1 MRIILISLFII
12 ISKLAYS
19 YDFVDQRNSPIIVAM
34 DNNEWNLVTNKD
46 YIPFLRFEYF
56 YETLNEPQLSIY
68 IDTKEKKYRELYTY
82 LSNDLL
88 IETQLDVFRDG
99 KNLSTEDKKISYT
112 KFVESILTLNK
123 NQLQKVTDLSKY
135 NLGFTKQNKII
146 DHFHVGKFIEQYD
159 NSKNDKYCSIFY
171 FWSEKIST
179 DTYKV
184 RVQSIICNLNIKPG
198 TNPFL
203 QDIIIENFVKSIYFF
218 NEEKFKDLYID
229 EITRLKIIK
238 EEKDKAAEE
247 LQKKEEEEKNRKKE
261 QKRVADE
268 KAKQQEKQLEKDKTR
283 IEINLYKLS
292 DEIALTIEQINNAI
306 KDFKSVNLNFDPSK
320 LVKKLKDFTK
330 FYEDKL
336 ISIQNNFNNTDDL
349 ISKFEGD
356 KNDLINKKESL
367 LKDINLIK
375 SSFKQYKKENKKYLS
390 NIKKREQ
397 WVIKDKKQKAEI
409 EEKKRKEEIKKQK
422 EIEKQAELKRDIIDK
437 FELLIAKTYEIT
449 AELDYINDELIEI
462 LNLNR
467 SENFVEEILFTQEKN
482 RSEIENR
489 FNILKEKISDLA
501 NERNELNSKYSY
513 SELEEFNNTLL
524 SLETSI
530 KANLRT
536 FDNNNLILKNL
547 ILSNIELK
555 KQEKEN
561 QNFIYL
567 LLTAIIVLIIILII
581 VFVYFIRLNKKNKS
595 NANES
600 FSSPK
605 KTNELKATTQ
615 PSNKTIKRENI
626 EESESKV
633 ELKNDS
639 KINQKIEEE
648 IKDSFDTDKPGGGQ
662 KEIKENNDVTS
673 VLIKEYLEGFKNP
686 KALKEFVLKW
696 NVTALDRLTSMS
708 SKEDVILET
717 SKKIIDLSNFWGVRD
732 PDNDFTFYIL
742 PGKVL
747 WSRIGEILSDNS
759 RFGYMNFNGVYELKE
774 GKESTIME
782 IAIGQKDETGKITI
796 IEKGSANILRVI

>member
-1 MRIILISLFII
+1 MRIILIFLFII

-112 KFVESILTLNK
+112 TFVESILTLNK

-146 DHFHVGKFIEQYD
+146 DHLHIGKFIEQHD
-159 NSKNDKYCSIFY
+159 ISKNDKYCSIFY

-198 TNPFL
+198 SNPFL
-203 QDIIIENFVKSIYFF
+203 QDIIIENFVKNIYFF

-229 EITRLKIIK
+229 EITRLKNIKEQKDKEAEELRKK
-238 EEKDKAAEE
+238 EEKEKLEKEALEK
-247 LQKKEEEEKNRKKE
+247 QKQKEKL
-261 QKRVADE
+261 
-268 KAKQQEKQLEKDKTR
+268 QLEKKLKEEKSI
-283 IEINLYKLS
+283 IEFNLTKLS
-292 DEIALTIEQINNAI
+292 DEIVQTLKQINNNL
-306 KDFKSVNLNFDPSK
+306 KDLKTVNENFDPSK
-320 LVKKLKDFTK
+320 LVKKLNNFTE

-336 ISIQNNFNNTDDL
+336 VIIQNNFNDIDDL

-356 KNDLINKKESL
+356 KSNLIDKREFL

-375 SSFKQYKKENKKYLS
+375 SSLKDYKKENKKYLS
-390 NIKKREQ
+390 NVKKREQ
-397 WVIKDKKQKAEI
+397 WVINDKKQKAEA
-409 EEKKRKEEIKKQK
+409 EEKKRQEEIKKQK
-422 EIEKQAELKRDIIDK
+422 EIEKQAELKKEIIGEFEFLINEKKDILFK
-437 FELLIAKTYEIT
+437 LEN
-449 AELDYINDELIEI
+449 INDELEEK

-467 SENFVEEILFTQEKN
+467 SENFVEEILLMQEKD
-482 RSEIENR
+482 RSNLENK
-489 FNILKEKISDLA
+489 FNNLKEQSLA
-501 NERNELNSKYSY
+501 IGKEAEALNSKYSY
-513 SELEEFNNTLL
+513 DEIQELNNNLFNLEGSIITL
-524 SLETSI
+524 S
-530 KANLRT
+530 RT

-547 ILSNIELK
+547 ILSNIDLK
-555 KQEKEN
+555 EQEKEN

-581 VFVYFIRLNKKNKS
+581 VFVYFIRSNKKNKS
-595 NANES
+595 NANDA

-605 KTNELKATTQ
+605 KTNEFKTTTQ

-626 EESESKV
+626 EEPELKV
-633 ELKNDS
+633 EIKNDS
-639 KINQKIEEE
+639 KISQKIVE
-648 IKDSFDTDKPGGGQ
+648 KTTDTLDSDKPDDRE
-662 KEIKENNDVTS
+662 KEIKENDDVTS
-673 VLIKEYLEGFKNP
+673 VLIKEYLEGFRNP
-686 KALKEFVLKW
+686 KALKEFILKW
-696 NVTALDRLTSMS
+696 NVTAFDRLTSMS
-708 SKEDVILET
+708 SKEDVILES

-732 PDNDFTFYIL
+732 PDNDFTLYIL

-774 GKESTIME
+774 AKESIITE